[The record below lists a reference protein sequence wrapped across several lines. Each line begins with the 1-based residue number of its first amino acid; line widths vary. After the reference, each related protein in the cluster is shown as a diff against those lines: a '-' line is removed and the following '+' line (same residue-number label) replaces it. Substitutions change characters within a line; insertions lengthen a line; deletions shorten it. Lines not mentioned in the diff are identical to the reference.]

1 MRDPGAKATGTAAWI
16 HVHAALGR
24 LPDVLA
30 DVSLDSCWDHMEG
43 SQGKDRKH
51 KGGRKCA
58 LDKDH
63 GGRSHVCLLRC
74 PGHWN
79 NSERL
84 QGNGGQKQAGQPCL
98 SEKAVSMNVF
108 SPPRMSSGNTEKDAG
123 LSNCSR
129 RHRGAHR

>member
-30 DVSLDSCWDHMEG
+30 DVSLDSCWDHTEG
-43 SQGKDRKH
+43 SQGKERKH

-79 NSERL
+79 NSKDFKATEDKSRL
-84 QGNGGQKQAGQPCL
+84 A
-98 SEKAVSMNVF
+98 
-108 SPPRMSSGNTEKDAG
+108 SPVYQRK
-123 LSNCSR
+123 L
-129 RHRGAHR
+129 